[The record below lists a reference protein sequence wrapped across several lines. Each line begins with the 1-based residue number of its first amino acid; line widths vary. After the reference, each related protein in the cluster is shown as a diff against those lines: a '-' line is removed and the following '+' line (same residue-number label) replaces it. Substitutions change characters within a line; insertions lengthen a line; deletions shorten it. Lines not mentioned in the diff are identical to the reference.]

1 MPPEHILSRRQS
13 FREAL
18 SLAENILILAGAGLS
33 AASGI
38 LKFRDG
44 GGM

>member
-33 AASGI
+33 AASEMVVAC
-38 LKFRDG
+38 G
-44 GGM
+44 GP